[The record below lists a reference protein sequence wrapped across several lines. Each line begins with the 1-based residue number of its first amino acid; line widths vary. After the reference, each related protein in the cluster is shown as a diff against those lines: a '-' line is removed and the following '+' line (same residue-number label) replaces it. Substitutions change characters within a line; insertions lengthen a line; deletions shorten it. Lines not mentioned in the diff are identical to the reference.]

1 MKKALAL
8 ALTAAMGVTAL
19 CACAKTE
26 ETAAPETAAPETTA
40 ATEAA
45 ETQAPE
51 TEATAAETEAPET
64 EATAAETTA
73 AVFDPTV
80 TPDLQNLFDTGVQG
94 LMGVDYEAVLYMGV
108 PAEDPLGNTFLC
120 IATAVTPDAQPYW
133 VLVTMED
140 VGSEVNITEIKTID
154 YAASSTA
161 ATAVFADD
169 NGGAAFGAFEPV
181 TDIIV
186 PDEVQNVDGHVFNE
200 VLATLVVAGMNYSCL
215 CRENDQWEIVTVFVN
230 TDGVASVLNIAA
242 LNI

>member
-80 TPDLQNLFDTGVQG
+80 TPDLQNLFETGVQG
-94 LMGVDYEAVLYMGV
+94 LMGVDYEPVLYMGV

-120 IATAVTPDAQPYW
+120 IASAVTPDAQPYW

-200 VLATLVVAGMNYSCL
+200 VLATQVVAGMNYSCL